1 MQQLVNGGH
10 VGDITTFFVQH
21 LQLDMQFL
29 RNVLAK
35 NNDEIRLIVHLFI
48 RNIHILSQFGILFLS
63 VD

>member
-1 MQQLVNGGH
+1 MQQLVNGSH